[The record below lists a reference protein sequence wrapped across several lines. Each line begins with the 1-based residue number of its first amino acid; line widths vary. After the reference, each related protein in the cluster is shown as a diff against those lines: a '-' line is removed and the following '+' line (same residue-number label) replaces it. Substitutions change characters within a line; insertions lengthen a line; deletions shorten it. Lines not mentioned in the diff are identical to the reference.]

1 MEEFSSPS
9 WVHCSSQLIT
19 IYTYNALKKR
29 PWKEV
34 YPWLR
39 HDCNNNP
46 MYGIRSQIIQRLVKL
61 LFFFQSW
68 LLVANVNREA
78 TSVLVMAFGFIG
90 KTLKTS
96 LWRVSSEMQR
106 KSLQLKC
113 ITGILNPNEL
123 IHYVHIF
130 LRWVQRSHVFKSH
143 HVYDAQILLYHFH
156 KENPMYKQDY
166 HS

>member
-1 MEEFSSPS
+1 MEFTQLKLNPNISFVSSNGQYLVIKVSVTYKGDQRKVAGFFFHNLHYVHFWMEEFSSPS

-34 YPWLR
+34 YPWIR

-96 LWRVSSEMQR
+96 LWRGSSEM
-106 KSLQLKC
+106 
-113 ITGILNPNEL
+113 
-123 IHYVHIF
+123 
-130 LRWVQRSHVFKSH
+130 
-143 HVYDAQILLYHFH
+143 
-156 KENPMYKQDY
+156 
-166 HS
+166 